1 MYSGRRKFPQ
11 TPNVNDSSHLEI
23 HQTTITKRGRKRKT
37 GRRKCKRRKKTFQLE
52 KKKENGGSVPILSNE
67 VKPYTVQKILLLLSH
82 LWGGEK
88 RKNTSSLFSLSVH
101 YIDAGTSE
109 HNRVYSSMLLRVQTV
124 REKHISNERE
134 RERREH
140 PSSSGIQK
148 RDDEG
153 RRKK

>member
-1 MYSGRRKFPQ
+1 
-11 TPNVNDSSHLEI
+11 
-23 HQTTITKRGRKRKT
+23 
-37 GRRKCKRRKKTFQLE
+37 
-52 KKKENGGSVPILSNE
+52 LSNE

-134 RERREH
+134 RGESTQAAPAFRNEMMRGEEKSE
-140 PSSSGIQK
+140 PPTSSSDPQLKFNNDAISH
-148 RDDEG
+148 
-153 RRKK
+153 